1 MKPMKGTVTISID
14 DYNSLIEANQKLK
27 HDKDDLI
34 STNDMLVNQLADEQ
48 DSKKESIEELKNK
61 IEVLAEHYIRKL
73 CQYNGFYGPYE
84 KETDINN
91 ETWFPVK
98 RTDLNHLLECGISSD
113 FIVKVVKEE
122 RGEYDKTNA

>member
-27 HDKDDLI
+27 HDKDGLI

-61 IEVLAEHYIRKL
+61 IEVLAEHYIKKL

-98 RTDLNHLLECGISSD
+98 RTDLTHLFECGISSD

-122 RGEYDKTNA
+122 REEYDKTNA

>member
-27 HDKDDLI
+27 HDKDGLI

-61 IEVLAEHYIRKL
+61 IEVLAEHYIKKL

-98 RTDLNHLLECGISSD
+98 RAELNHLFECGISSD